1 MSTYK
6 IAAIVVTYNRKE
18 LLKKCIESILKQS
31 YLPTTLYII
40 DNASTD
46 GTDSFFTSTN
56 ELSPIIKYIRLDE
69 NGGGAQGFY
78 YGLKIAHETNFYDAY
93 WVMDDDGQPDKYCL
107 ENLICYLPQYDY
119 LAPLVLDIDN
129 KNQLAFNYNGLFVLK
144 DVLNKAS
151 NNILKDWACPF
162 NGILYSKKLVE
173 KIGYPKKE
181 LFIWGDEANYHMR
194 AKNEGL
200 IPYMIMKAI
209 HYHPKEKT
217 LTFKSLIFNVVFV
230 DNKLKTYCY
239 HRNNVYNNKKSWS
252 IKTFVGYLINYSYF
266 ILVKKS
272 NVKLFIVFLKAVIA
286 GMTNNFEG
294 HKKYLIR

>member
-46 GTDSFFTSTN
+46 GTDSYFTSTN
-56 ELSPIIKYIRLDE
+56 DLSPIIKYIRLNE

-78 YGLKIAHETNFYDAY
+78 YGLRIAHETNSYDAY

-107 ENLICYLPQYDY
+107 ENLTSYLPQYDY

-129 KNQLAFNYNGLFVLK
+129 KEQLAFNYNGSFVLK
-144 DVLNKAS
+144 DVVNKAS

-194 AKNEGL
+194 AQEEGL
-200 IPYMIMKAI
+200 IPHMIMTAI

-217 LTFKSLIFNVVFV
+217 LLYKSITRDVIYV

-239 HRNNVYNNKKSWS
+239 HRNLIYNHRKFWKLRN
-252 IKTFVGYLINYSYF
+252 YLGHICNYSYY
-266 ILVKKS
+266 ILIKKMNLS
-272 NVKLFIVFLKAVIA
+272 LFVTFFKACID
-286 GMTNNFEG
+286 GYHSKFDG
-294 HKKYLIR
+294 HKKYLR